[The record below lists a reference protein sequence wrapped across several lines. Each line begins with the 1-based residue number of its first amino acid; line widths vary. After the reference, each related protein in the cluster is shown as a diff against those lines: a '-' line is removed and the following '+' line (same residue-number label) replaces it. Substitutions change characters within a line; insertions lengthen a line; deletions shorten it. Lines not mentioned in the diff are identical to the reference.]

1 MENVYFYCTFLPLL
15 MLLRSKKGGCYDFVS
30 HTALYTK
37 AVFFK
42 LEVPYS
48 TYNAIE
54 WAFPWCCDPLNCAS
68 LLRALLRH
76 LPVKLA
82 V

>member
-1 MENVYFYCTFLPLL
+1 MENMYFYCTFLPLL
-15 MLLRSKKGGCYDFVS
+15 MLLRSKKGGSYDFAS
-30 HTALYTK
+30 HTALYRK

-54 WAFPWCCDPLNCAS
+54 WGFS
-68 LLRALLRH
+68 LVL
-76 LPVKLA
+76 
-82 V
+82 